1 MLWVVD
7 EKFI

>member
-1 MLWVVD
+1 MD